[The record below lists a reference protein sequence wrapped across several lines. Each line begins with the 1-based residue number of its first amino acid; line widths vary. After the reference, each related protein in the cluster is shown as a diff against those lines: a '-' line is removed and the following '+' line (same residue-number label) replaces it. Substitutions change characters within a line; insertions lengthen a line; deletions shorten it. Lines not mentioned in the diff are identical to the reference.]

1 MSNAGANSA
10 TDAKV
15 KMVNLKIDN
24 REVQVSEGTN
34 LIEAAKAAGIHIP
47 NLCYLK
53 GMKGIGACRL
63 CLVEIEGMKAPL
75 IACTTRVREGM
86 SVITKTEKIQEI
98 RKFIID
104 LILSMHP
111 LDCMTCTK
119 AGVCNLQQYAY
130 DFELK
135 ESTFT
140 RKKFGYATDEANP
153 FIKRDP
159 DYCVLCGRCVRVCK
173 AQGTNVLDFS
183 GRGVGSRVI
192 TANDRP
198 LQESDCTFCGSCVD
212 VCPVNALLESDRWRR
227 GREWEYAHA
236 DSICLS
242 CGSACSISASTKEG
256 EVVKVNAGAPEGS
269 LERYICAIG
278 RFGFDCINSDIR
290 VRTPMKRVDG
300 VLQETTWED
309 AISTAAE
316 KLKAAGEGA
325 AVVSNGSILN
335 EDAALLKKLAAEVI
349 KTKDYDSSVSLY
361 ADAEV
366 LKAGSVDAAAM
377 EQADL
382 FILAGVATD
391 QWERVL
397 PALHAL
403 IRRKMNND
411 GARLIVISPADSSI
425 ASSATVALRG
435 DEVKMIGEL
444 AQAVISKGVKAPKEM
459 VSALSQ
465 IDPSDKAME
474 AADIFIAAKSP
485 VILASPALFRAAA
498 NLSLIK
504 GDTLAVPFEANA
516 RGVVLMG
523 LTSGGKKFKDITAS
537 STKVLYAVGELPVAA
552 RPETEFLIVQT
563 PLMTD
568 LALQADLVLPSAH
581 ALESEGTVIDYLG
594 RVKEVHK
601 IVEPS
606 GDVRTDA
613 SIIIS
618 IAEAMGTAL
627 KMPKDTDIR
636 KVLKIK
642 AKVTFSPFKRDAG
655 LDETAGSLLEATQ
668 KATVQGSRLLWLKE
682 SCSVVTA

>member
-1 MSNAGANSA
+1 MANSA
-10 TDAKV
+10 SDAKA

-24 REVQVSEGTN
+24 REVQVAEGTN
-34 LIEAAKAAGIHIP
+34 LIEAAKAAGVHIP

-75 IACTTRVREGM
+75 IACTTKVREGM
-86 SVITKTEKIQEI
+86 SVNTKTEKVQEV
-98 RKFIID
+98 RKFVID

-140 RKKFGYATDEANP
+140 RKKFGYSTDEANP

-192 TANDRP
+192 TANDKP
-198 LQESDCTFCGSCVD
+198 LQESSCTFCGSCVD
-212 VCPVNALLESDRWRR
+212 VCPVNALLEANRWRR
-227 GREWEYAHA
+227 GREWEYAHS

-242 CGSACSISASTKEG
+242 CGSACSITASTKEG

-269 LERYICAIG
+269 LERYICAVG
-278 RFGFDCINSDIR
+278 RFGFDSVYADTR
-290 VRTPMKRVDG
+290 VSTPLKRVDG

-309 AISTAAE
+309 AIRIAAE
-316 KLKAAGEGA
+316 KLKAAGDGA
-325 AVVSNGSILN
+325 AVLGSGSILN

-361 ADAEV
+361 ADTEV
-366 LKAGSVDAAAM
+366 LKSGSVDASDM

-382 FILAGVATD
+382 FVLAGVATD

-397 PALHAL
+397 PALHAI

-411 GARLIVISPADSSI
+411 GAKLIVISAADSSL
-425 ASSATVALRG
+425 ASSATVALAG
-435 DEVKMIGEL
+435 DEVKLIAEL
-444 AQAVISKGVKAPKEM
+444 AQAIISKGVKAPKEM
-459 VSALSQ
+459 VSALSPV
-465 IDPSDKAME
+465 DPSDKAME
-474 AADIFIAAKSP
+474 AADIFMAAKSP
-485 VILASPALFRAAA
+485 VILSSPALFRAAA

-504 GDTLAVPFEANA
+504 GEALAIPFEANA
-516 RGVVLMG
+516 KGIALMG
-523 LTSGGKKFKDITAS
+523 FSTEGRKFKDIVANGS
-537 STKVLYAVGELPVAA
+537 KVLYAVGDLPLSA
-552 RPETEFLIVQT
+552 RPETDFLIVQS
-563 PLMTD
+563 PLMSD
-568 LALQADLVLPSAH
+568 LARQADLVLPSAH

-594 RVKEVHK
+594 RVREVHR
-601 IVEPS
+601 VSEPC
-606 GDVRTDA
+606 GDIRTDA
-613 SIIIS
+613 AIIIGV
-618 IAEAMGTAL
+618 AEAMGAAL
-627 KMPKDTDIR
+627 KMPKDADIKKAL
-636 KVLKIK
+636 KVK

-682 SCSVVTA
+682 NCSVVAA